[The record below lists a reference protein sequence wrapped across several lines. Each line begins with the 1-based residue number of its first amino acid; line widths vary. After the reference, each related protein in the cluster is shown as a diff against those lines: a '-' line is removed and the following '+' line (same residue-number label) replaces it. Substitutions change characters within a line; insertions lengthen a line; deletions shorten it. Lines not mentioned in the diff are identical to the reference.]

1 MRVTVRESMRKLSLR
16 LFSFAHQ
23 KTPTPLLI
31 LSQLPCTSQIC
42 FHVSFD
48 ALWNSYRHWIQEEQ
62 SALGAKHPS
71 IHVSSS
77 SYDMHLSGAQLRFWH
92 TNCCCNMRCVPEAP
106 APPAS
111 PDTSDADIVSTVFGR
126 SSARGPGRQCWSWGA
141 KKTSLGANAKAPAT
155 SWQRSAPP
163 HSLHLLLT
171 PRRPGATTLCPGG
184 SGGPSEP
191 LFESLRARGGPQS
204 PAHRGQTGRRR
215 GGLAVVD
222 DDSSGEG
229 HRPALRPSKTPPG
242 LSQRALGAAMTTAH
256 RDSGPA
262 TCSASFSGSPHPSML
277 RPPARS
283 APEAALRLRPSQCQ
297 SGRANVTEK
306 LASPRAR
313 GPDLAH

>member
-1 MRVTVRESMRKLSLR
+1 
-16 LFSFAHQ
+16 
-23 KTPTPLLI
+23 
-31 LSQLPCTSQIC
+31 
-42 FHVSFD
+42 
-48 ALWNSYRHWIQEEQ
+48 
-62 SALGAKHPS
+62 
-71 IHVSSS
+71 
-77 SYDMHLSGAQLRFWH
+77 MHLSGAQLRFWH

-242 LSQRALGAAMTTAH
+242 LSQRALGAAMTSKECTGGGA
-256 RDSGPA
+256 SPA
-262 TCSASFSGSPHPSML
+262 AEPMS
-277 RPPARS
+277 
-283 APEAALRLRPSQCQ
+283 ERPSQCH
-297 SGRANVTEK
+297 RETCIA
-306 LASPRAR
+306 PRAR
-313 GPDLAH
+313 PRPRTLTIRTPACAGSWRWGIACPRAEFQLEYAAATVLVRLLPAVAPPPVAPRGARRPALAFGAMLQRLTLWF